1 MLFIH
6 RFKERSKVKVYQLPK
21 PRVMT
26 MAAANDMKHKKADPT
41 ASTNA
46 PIKTMDFNKEKIEF
60 FNRKKTNRGKKNLD
74 LDEGNVLGGGFERR
88 PTDS

>member
-26 MAAANDMKHKKADPT
+26 MAAANDMKHKKADPSHPT

-46 PIKTMDFNKEKIEF
+46 PIKRWILI
-60 FNRKKTNRGKKNLD
+60 RKKSNFLIEKRRT
-74 LDEGNVLGGGFERR
+74 EERR
-88 PTDS
+88 ILTSMKEMS